1 MQLQFTATEELVA
14 IENMD
19 VLKANGFELQV
30 DDKAPPTRRLKLV
43 AQPMSKNTVF
53 GTKGYLHSLYLLSR
67 LDNYCIIELTRVFN
81 KRLGRVDFF
90 IS

>member
-43 AQPMSKNTVF
+43 AQPISKNTIF
-53 GTKGYLHSLYLLSR
+53 GTKGYLHSIYFLLVTI
-67 LDNYCIIELTRVFN
+67 CITELTLVFN
-81 KRLGRVDFF
+81 KRLGRVDLF